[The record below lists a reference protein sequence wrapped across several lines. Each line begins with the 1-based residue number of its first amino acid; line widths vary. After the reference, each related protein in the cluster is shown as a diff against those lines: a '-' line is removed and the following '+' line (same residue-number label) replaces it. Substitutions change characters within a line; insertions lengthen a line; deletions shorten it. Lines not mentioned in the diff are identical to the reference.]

1 MWNGTAATL
10 NPSPAIISA
19 SPTTTPG
26 AISSVKASAS
36 AIPSNRVVPSSPKTW
51 LIPKSSSAEDKAPSR
66 MYLVPPSFDFGL
78 YLSNETR
85 T

>member
-10 NPSPAIISA
+10 KPRPAMIIT

-26 AISSVKASAS
+26 LMSEVAASTS
-36 AIPSNRVVPSSPKTW
+36 LIPSKRVVPTSPYIW
-51 LIPKSSSAEDKAPSR
+51 LIPYSKNAEERAPNS

-78 YLSNETR
+78 
-85 T
+85 